1 MCLAL
6 TENYTGRVQ
15 VVSSFF
21 LPEREGAS
29 NIRLIGSGDLLVAGK
44 MAW

>member
-6 TENYTGRVQ
+6 TENYTGGGR

-21 LPEREGAS
+21 LPEGVGAI
-29 NIRLIGSGDLLVAGK
+29 NIRLSGSGDFHVAGK
-44 MAW
+44 MQW